1 MMRNLILAGL
11 IWSLGD
17 GKALADDAPSTPAD
31 QPIVTTEE
39 STSVVA
45 PLTLSPPLNPDC
57 PDQPDIPGLQ
67 AEYNAYNNAT
77 YASALEAKGLVPT
90 TMKLKWNAL
99 TYDPDARERTPW
111 KVTRVNGER
120 VLPGEV
126 IHSDCGPSARWTS
139 NAQTVHFGTKKNH
152 SVFLK
157 RDILYRLE
165 VTRPAVVT
173 KSLTRCGCPDYSGW
187 CGAESPSSDQPLWVL
202 PEGVK
207 YGGVLEIEAPQK
219 VLDIQLIWA
228 QRCDPP
234 A

>member
-17 GKALADDAPSTPAD
+17 GKALADDTPSTPAD

-90 TMKLKWNAL
+90 TLELAYLRSECEGANAVEGNGS
-99 TYDPDARERTPW
+99 ER
-111 KVTRVNGER
+111 R
-120 VLPGEV
+120 PGADRRG
-126 IHSDCGPSARWTS
+126 H
-139 NAQTVHFGTKKNH
+139 
-152 SVFLK
+152 
-157 RDILYRLE
+157 
-165 VTRPAVVT
+165 AV
-173 KSLTRCGCPDYSGW
+173 
-187 CGAESPSSDQPLWVL
+187 
-202 PEGVK
+202 
-207 YGGVLEIEAPQK
+207 
-219 VLDIQLIWA
+219 
-228 QRCDPP
+228 
-234 A
+234 

>member
-1 MMRNLILAGL
+1 MTVIRPVFFISLLMIASSCAMTLKPGAAVASTLATDPPTL
-11 IWSLGD
+11 
-17 GKALADDAPSTPAD
+17 AL
-31 QPIVTTEE
+31 
-39 STSVVA
+39 
-45 PLTLSPPLNPDC
+45 PPDPDC

-67 AEYNAYNNAT
+67 AEFNAHNNAT

-99 TYDPDARERTPW
+99 TYDPDANERTPW
-111 KVTRVNGER
+111 KVTRVNGDR

-126 IHSDCGPSARWTS
+126 IHSDCGPSTP
-139 NAQTVHFGTKKNH
+139 TVHFGTKKNH

-207 YGGVLEIEAPQK
+207 YGGVLEITAPQK
-219 VLDIQLIWA
+219 VLSIKLNA
-228 QRCDPP
+228 SPKCPGPP
-234 A
+234 S